1 MEQKKI
7 VFLDEYTM
15 GGAELARL
23 KALGNYTGY
32 NTTDRS
38 EVVARCKDA
47 EVIIS
52 NKVVIDDAA
61 MEALP
66 KLELICVAATGMNNI
81 DLEAARRRGIEV
93 RNAAGY
99 STHSVAETTLGAA
112 IALRRQIVWYDRFV
126 QSGEYARLGRQ
137 FHFHGTN
144 HQLHGSRWGVIG
156 LGTIGREVARLATAF
171 GCEVRYSSTSGIAR
185 EESYPALPLDELL
198 AWADVVSIHCPLNA
212 ATRSLIGEKEL
223 RKMKPSA
230 LLINVARGGIVDEKA
245 LAEALDNGTI
255 AGAALDVFV
264 DEPLKSDNPLLA
276 IEMKERLIASPHNAW
291 SPLEAVEV
299 LVGCIESNIKSF
311 YAL

>member
-1 MEQKKI
+1 M
-7 VFLDEYTM
+7 
-15 GGAELARL
+15 
-23 KALGNYTGY
+23 
-32 NTTDRS
+32 
-38 EVVARCKDA
+38 ARCEGA

-52 NKVVIDDAA
+52 NKVVIDDTS

-66 KLELICVAATGMNNI
+66 SLKLICVAATGMNNI

-144 HQLHGSRWGVIG
+144 HQLHCSRWGVIG

-171 GCEVRYSSTSGIAR
+171 GCEVRYTSTSGIVR
-185 EESYPALPLDELL
+185 EEAYPAMTLDELL
-198 AWADVVSIHCPLNA
+198 AWADVISIHCPLNA

-223 RKMKPSA
+223 QRMKPSA

-245 LAEALDNGTI
+245 LAAALDNATI

-276 IEMKERLIASPHNAW
+276 IENKERLLASPHNAW

-299 LVGCIESNIKSF
+299 LVGCIETNIKTYYS
-311 YAL
+311 L